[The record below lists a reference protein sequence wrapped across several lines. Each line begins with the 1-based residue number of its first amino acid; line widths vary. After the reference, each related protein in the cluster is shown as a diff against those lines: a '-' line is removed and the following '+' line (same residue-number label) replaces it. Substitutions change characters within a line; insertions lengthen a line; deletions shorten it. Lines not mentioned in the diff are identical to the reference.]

1 MGYDKIPRQK
11 LPISKKNK
19 KWGEECVEAFI
30 DLSDAGSGYSQR
42 RDELKILYDYYNGI
56 IDEADYNYVLKP
68 YGKSRKNF
76 PSEMRNYPIIK
87 PIIDLLLGEKSKRP
101 LNYTVTVQNSDTTS
115 VKEQAKSEAIFKNL
129 QLHFM
134 QAVQGQGQDM
144 GMSPEQ
150 QEQENPMPAHIAEM
164 FEASYVDQR
173 AILGQKSL
181 NFIFQDQE
189 VYDKIQKAW
198 FHYLV
203 SGETYTHRGVRNG
216 EPFYEVLNP
225 IDVDYDLD
233 PDLEFVEDGDWA
245 LTRKYVHASSVI
257 DMYYDDLSE
266 QQILELEEPR
276 HSEADV
282 SFLYA
287 HSSNKDVNAHR
298 NRLLEVINVYWKS
311 RKRIGF
317 LTYLDPQTGSI
328 EEQEVADG
336 FRLPKEM
343 KEQGAVLE
351 WKWVNE
357 VWEGTRIDGRI
368 YININ
373 PISNQRLSLDNP
385 SKCKLPINGR
395 KYSDINASNLSL
407 VKLGIPYQLNYNIYK
422 YRLELSIA
430 KSKDIIGSFDINMI
444 PKKWDMDKFMYYVEG
459 TGIAWVDYNKEG
471 VQLNPQH
478 QSVMDMSIKTIAQY
492 IQLLESI
499 LVEWEK
505 ISGVSRQ
512 RQGEIGAYEGKASSQ
527 QAILQSSHITED
539 LFRKFERMEQR
550 DFQALLDYSKE
561 AWLTGKKGTYVMP
574 DGTTDFLDIDSM
586 GHMETNYGIFVS
598 DAGKDA
604 EKLQNIKGLTQAM
617 MQNGAKPGDIA
628 EMLDSDSFT
637 QIKDSLKKADK
648 ASAELEQAQQQ
659 AQAEAQQQMQQMEA
673 MKLEAENL
681 ENEKER
687 QKDIEIALINAES
700 KQQSASGIESLQLE
714 KMIREYD
721 IKEKEL
727 ELKELELMEKSRGD
741 QSKEEISREVNQISR
756 ELNEM
761 KRESDIESNAAKRES
776 EYIKRD
782 TANRDIKA
790 KKDIADKQAKAKS
803 KDANKSD

>member
-11 LPISKKNK
+11 LSITKKNK

-30 DLSDAGSGYSQR
+30 NLSNSGTSHSHKK
-42 RDELKILYDYYNGI
+42 DELKILYDYYNGV

-68 YGKSRKNF
+68 YGKARKNF

-101 LNYTVTVQNSDTTS
+101 LNYTVTVQNSDSIS
-115 VKEQAKSEAIFKNL
+115 VKENAKSELIFKNL
-129 QLHFM
+129 QQHFM
-134 QAVQGQGQDM
+134 QAVQEQGQDM
-144 GMSPEQ
+144 GQDPN
-150 QEQENPMPAHIAEM
+150 QEVQLPDHIASM
-164 FEASYVDQR
+164 FDSTYVDQR
-173 AILGQKSL
+173 AVLGQQAL
-181 NFIFQDQE
+181 NYIMQEQE
-189 VYDKIQKAW
+189 VYDKVQKAW

-203 SGETYTHRGVRNG
+203 TGECYTQRGVRNR

-225 IDVDYDLD
+225 LDVDYDLD

-245 LTRKYVHASSVI
+245 LVRKYVHASSVV
-257 DMYYDDLSE
+257 DAYYDSLSE

-276 HSEADV
+276 HSETDI

-287 HSSNKDVNAHR
+287 NSGNRDVNAFR
-298 NRLLEVINVYWKS
+298 NRLIEVINVYWKS

-317 LTYLDPQTGSI
+317 LTYEDPETGMA
-328 EEQEVADG
+328 EVQEVEDG
-336 FRLPKEM
+336 FRMPAEM
-343 KEQGAVLE
+343 REAGAKLD
-351 WKWVNE
+351 WRWVNE
-357 VWEGTRIDGRI
+357 VWEGTRIDGRF

-373 PISNQRLSLDNP
+373 PIANQRISIDNP

-395 KYSDINASNLSL
+395 RYSDINSQNISL
-407 VKLGIPYQLNYNIYK
+407 VRLGVPYQLNYNIYK
-422 YRLELSIA
+422 YRLELAIA
-430 KSKDIIGSFDINMI
+430 RSKDIIAQFDINMI

-471 VQLNPQH
+471 IQLNPQH
-478 QSVMDMSIKTIAQY
+478 QSVLDMSIKTINQY
-492 IQLLESI
+492 ITLLESI

-561 AWLTGKKGTYVMP
+561 AWLGGKKSMYVMP

-586 GHMETNYGIFVS
+586 QHMESNYGIFVS
-598 DAGKDA
+598 DAGKDQ

-617 MQNGAKPGDIA
+617 IQNGAKPGDLA
-628 EMLDSDSFT
+628 EMLDSDSFQ
-637 QIKDSLKKADK
+637 QIKKNLKAADK
-648 ASAELEQAQQQ
+648 AQQELEQAQQQ
-659 AQAEAQQQMQQMEA
+659 AQQEMQQQQLEAAQMQQ
-673 MKLEAENL
+673 EAENI
-681 ENEKER
+681 EKEKDR

-700 KQQSASGIESLQLE
+700 KKDAEASDLNLQ
-714 KMIREYD
+714 KMMQDFEFKQRD
-721 IKEKEL
+721 LDLKEQEL
-727 ELKELELMEKSRGD
+727 EEKRRGNMATENITRD
-741 QSKEEISREVNQISR
+741 TNQV
-756 ELNEM
+756 
-761 KRESDIESNAAKRES
+761 KREDSKI
-776 EYIKRD
+776 
-782 TANRDIKA
+782 
-790 KKDIADKQAKAKS
+790 KKDIAKKN
-803 KDANKSD
+803 ANKRS

>member
-11 LPISKKNK
+11 LAFTKKNK
-19 KWGEECVEAFI
+19 EWKEACVEAFI
-30 DLSDAGSGYSQR
+30 DLSDSGSGYSQR
-42 RDELKILYDYYNGI
+42 NDELKMLYDYYNGI
-56 IDEADYNYVLKP
+56 IDEADYKYVLKP
-68 YGKSRKNF
+68 YGKARKNF

-101 LNYTVTVQNSDTTS
+101 LNYTVTVQNADTVS
-115 VKEQAKSEAIFKNL
+115 VKENAKTEVIFKNL
-129 QLHFM
+129 QQHFM
-134 QAVQGQGQDM
+134 QAVQNQGQDM

-150 QEQENPMPAHIAEM
+150 QQQENPMPEHIAEM
-164 FEASYVDQR
+164 FESSYVDTR
-173 AILGQKSL
+173 AELGQKSL
-181 NFIFQDQE
+181 NYIFQEQE

-203 SGETYTHRGVRNG
+203 SGEAYTHRGVRNG

-245 LTRKYVHASSVI
+245 LTRKYSHASTII
-257 DMYYDDLSE
+257 DNYYDSLSE
-266 QQILELEEPR
+266 QQVLELEEPR
-276 HSEADV
+276 HMEADV

-287 HSSNKDVNAHR
+287 SSSNKDANSFR
-298 NRLLEVINVYWKS
+298 NRLVEVVSVYWKS

-317 LTYLDPQTGSI
+317 LVYEDPETGTI
-328 EEQEVADG
+328 EQQEVEDG
-336 FRLPKEM
+336 FRLPNEM
-343 KEQGAVLE
+343 KEAGAQLE

-357 VWEGTRIDGRI
+357 VWEGTRIDGRF
-368 YININ
+368 YIDIN
-373 PISNQRLSLDNP
+373 PIPNQRMSIDNP

-395 KYSDINASNLSL
+395 RYSDTNTSNISL

-492 IQLLESI
+492 VQLLESI
-499 LVEWEK
+499 LQEWEK

-550 DFQALLDYSKE
+550 DFQALLEYSKE
-561 AWLTGKKGTYVMP
+561 AWLTGKKSMYIMP
-574 DGTTDFLDIDSM
+574 DGTQDFLDIDSM
-586 GHMETNYGIFVS
+586 QHMESNYGIFVS
-598 DAGKDA
+598 DAGKDQ
-604 EKLQNIKGLTQAM
+604 EKLQNIKALTQAM
-617 MQNGAKPGDIA
+617 VQGGAKMSDIA
-628 EMLDSDSFT
+628 QMLDSESFVE
-637 QIKDSLKKADK
+637 IKKNLKKADRVQD
-648 ASAELEQAQQQ
+648 ELEQAQK
-659 AQAEAQQQMQQMEA
+659 QAEQEMQQQQMEA
-673 MKLEAENL
+673 TQMQQEAINI
-681 ENEKER
+681 ENEKDR
-687 QKDIEIALINAES
+687 QKDIEIALISAES
-700 KQQSASGIESLQLE
+700 KKDTEGHTLNLE
-714 KMIREYD
+714 KMIRDFE
-721 IKEKEL
+721 IKERELEVRQKEL
-727 ELKELELMEKSRGD
+727 DEKTRG
-741 QSKEEISREVNQISR
+741 NQVTENLTR
-756 ELNEM
+756 ELNEV
-761 KRESDIESNAAKRES
+761 KREDSENRKEIAAK
-776 EYIKRD
+776 
-782 TANRDIKA
+782 N
-790 KKDIADKQAKAKS
+790 
-803 KDANKSD
+803 ANKRG